1 MMGKDVIKDETQ
13 IIFLAM
19 FWGGGGPYTISQ
31 VIHVYDWINRDIPSR
46 EDLEVAFN
54 TLLSLDFISL
64 KDDKFTI
71 QRKIGND
78 FDEFRK
84 KKRINKFKTARLYFE
99 QYPLPTDIPNVI
111 SISQERYAE
120 EYAKYSKA
128 FES

>member
-1 MMGKDVIKDETQ
+1 MCKNVSEGATP

-31 VIHVYDWINRDIPSR
+31 VIHVYDWINRDVPSR

-54 TLLSLDFISL
+54 TLLSLDLITMH
-64 KDDKFTI
+64 DDKFKI
-71 QRKIGND
+71 VRKIGND
-78 FDEFRK
+78 FDAFRK
-84 KKRINKFKTARLYFE
+84 KKRRNKFKTARLYFE
-99 QYPLPTDIPNVI
+99 QYDLPTNIPNVI

>member
-1 MMGKDVIKDETQ
+1 MCKNVSEGATP

-54 TLLSLDFISL
+54 TLLSLDLITMH
-64 KDDKFTI
+64 DDKFKI
-71 QRKIGND
+71 VRKIGND
-78 FDEFRK
+78 FDAFRK
-84 KKRINKFKTARLYFE
+84 KKRRNKFKTARLYFE
-99 QYPLPTDIPNVI
+99 QYDLPTNIPNVI